1 MQVTKREGEKRDL
14 NSIRLYNVN
23 PQLSHVASSLWMK
36 LSQAAPVPPSTPHFL
51 TLAFVYVVSP
61 SVKLIP
67 LSFHEP
73 SPPNLLAENPILF
86 LSVAPPL
93 HCPRTPGTST
103 VQKAVILVSH
113 PSRQTARDWSVFYHH
128 GATEDWSYRSNPCC
142 YGNSLCSRR
151 FLATQG

>member
-14 NSIRLYNVN
+14 NSIRLHNVN
-23 PQLSHVASSLWMK
+23 LQLSRAASSLWMK

-67 LSFHEP
+67 TEFSWTIP
-73 SPPNLLAENPILF
+73 TKLAENPILF

-113 PSRQTARDWSVFYHH
+113 PSRQRARDWSVFYHH